1 MNPIGIGILLL
12 IAYFGFRGFQRGLID
27 EVGRLV
33 GLVLAV
39 VLAYQFSP
47 LLEEYIGLGNDL
59 ARSAT
64 AFVGIFIV
72 TLIVMMLITRFVRTL
87 VELVLLGWLDK
98 IGGILFGVLKSIV
111 VLGVLIYVM
120 ESFDAT
126 RTFVLKLEKR
136 SFVYRNVLV
145 VKDGLFKVMSLD
157 RMIEDV
163 RDRVKE
169 IDADEILDPILKDR

>member
-1 MNPIGIGILLL
+1 MNPIGIGVLLL

-47 LLEEYIGLGNDL
+47 LLEEYIGLENDL
-59 ARSAT
+59 ARSAV

-87 VELVLLGWLDK
+87 VELVLMQWLDK
-98 IGGILFGVLKSIV
+98 LGGILFGLLKSIV

-120 ESFDAT
+120 ESFDST
-126 RTFVLKLEKR
+126 RTFVLKLER
-136 SFVYRNVLV
+136 QSVIYRNVVV
-145 VKDGLFKVMSLD
+145 VKDGLFKVLSLD
-157 RMIEDV
+157 RMIEGV
-163 RDRVKE
+163 HDRVKE
-169 IDADEILDPILKDR
+169 IDTDEILRPILKDR

>member
-47 LLEEYIGLGNDL
+47 LLEEHIGLENDL
-59 ARSAT
+59 ARSAV

-72 TLIVMMLITRFVRTL
+72 TLIVMIFITRFVRTL
-87 VELVLLGWLDK
+87 VELVLMQWLDK
-98 IGGILFGVLKSIV
+98 LGGILFGLLKSIV

-120 ESFDAT
+120 ESFDST
-126 RTFVLKLEKR
+126 RTFVLKLER
-136 SFVYRNVLV
+136 QSVIYRNVV
-145 VKDGLFKVMSLD
+145 AVKDGLFKVLSLD

-163 RDRVKE
+163 HDRVKE
-169 IDADEILDPILKDR
+169 IDTDEILRPILKDR

>member
-1 MNPIGIGILLL
+1 MNPIGIGVLLL

-47 LLEEYIGLGNDL
+47 LLEVYIGLENDL
-59 ARSAT
+59 ARSAV

-87 VELVLLGWLDK
+87 VELVLMQWLDK
-98 IGGILFGVLKSIV
+98 LGGILFGLLKSIV

-120 ESFDAT
+120 ESFNST
-126 RTFVLKLEKR
+126 RTFVLKLER
-136 SFVYRNVLV
+136 QSVVYRTVV
-145 VKDGLFKVMSLD
+145 TVKDGLFKVLSLD

-163 RDRVKE
+163 HERMKE
-169 IDADEILDPILKDR
+169 LETDEILPSILKDR

>member
-1 MNPIGIGILLL
+1 MNPIGIGVLLL

-47 LLEEYIGLGNDL
+47 LLEEYIGLENDL
-59 ARSAT
+59 ARSAV

-87 VELVLLGWLDK
+87 VELVLMQWLDK
-98 IGGILFGVLKSIV
+98 LGGILFGLLKGIV

-120 ESFDAT
+120 ESFDST
-126 RTFVLKLEKR
+126 RTFVLKLER
-136 SFVYRNVLV
+136 QSVINRNVV
-145 VKDGLFKVMSLD
+145 AVIDGLFKVLSLD
-157 RMIEDV
+157 GMIEDV
-163 RDRVKE
+163 HDRVKE
-169 IDADEILDPILKDR
+169 IDTDEILRPILKDR

>member
-1 MNPIGIGILLL
+1 MNPIGIGVLLL

-47 LLEEYIGLGNDL
+47 LLEEYIGLENDL
-59 ARSAT
+59 ARSAV

-87 VELVLLGWLDK
+87 VELVLMQWLDK
-98 IGGILFGVLKSIV
+98 LGGILFGLLKSIV

-120 ESFDAT
+120 ESFDST
-126 RTFVLKLEKR
+126 RTFVLKLER
-136 SFVYRNVLV
+136 QSVIYRNVV
-145 VKDGLFKVMSLD
+145 AVKDGLFKVLSLD

-163 RDRVKE
+163 HDRVKE
-169 IDADEILDPILKDR
+169 IDTDDILRPILKDR

>member
-39 VLAYQFSP
+39 VLAYHFSP
-47 LLEEYIGLGNDL
+47 LLEEHIGLENDL
-59 ARSAT
+59 ARSAV
-64 AFVGIFIV
+64 AFVGIFLV
-72 TLIVMMLITRFVRTL
+72 TLIAMMLITRFVRAL
-87 VELVLLGWLDK
+87 VELVLLEWLDK
-98 IGGILFGVLKSIV
+98 LGGTLFGLLKSIV

-120 ESFDAT
+120 ESFDET
-126 RTFVLKLEKR
+126 RTFVLKLER
-136 SFVYRNVLV
+136 QSVIYRNVVV
-145 VKDGLFKVMSLD
+145 VKNGLFKVLSLD

-163 RDRVKE
+163 HERMKDIE
-169 IDADEILDPILKDR
+169 TDEILPSILKER

>member
-47 LLEEYIGLGNDL
+47 LLEEHIGLANDL
-59 ARSAT
+59 ARSAV

-87 VELVLLGWLDK
+87 VELVLMQWLDK
-98 IGGILFGVLKSIV
+98 LGGILFGLLKSIV

-120 ESFDAT
+120 ESFDST
-126 RTFVLKLEKR
+126 RTFVLKLER
-136 SFVYRNVLV
+136 QSVIYRNVV
-145 VKDGLFKVMSLD
+145 AVKDGLFKVLSLD

-163 RDRVKE
+163 HDRVKE
-169 IDADEILDPILKDR
+169 IDTDEILRPILKDR

>member
-1 MNPIGIGILLL
+1 MNPIGIGVLLL

-47 LLEEYIGLGNDL
+47 LLEEYIGLENDL
-59 ARSAT
+59 ARSAV

-87 VELVLLGWLDK
+87 VELVLMQWLDK
-98 IGGILFGVLKSIV
+98 LGGILFGLLKSIV

-120 ESFDAT
+120 ESFDST
-126 RTFVLKLEKR
+126 RTFVLKLER
-136 SFVYRNVLV
+136 QSVIYRNVV
-145 VKDGLFKVMSLD
+145 AVKDGLFKVLSLD

-163 RDRVKE
+163 HDRVKE
-169 IDADEILDPILKDR
+169 IDTDEILRPILKDR

>member
-39 VLAYQFSP
+39 ILAYRFSP
-47 LLEEYIGLGNDL
+47 LLEEHIGLANDL
-59 ARSAT
+59 ARSAV

-72 TLIVMMLITRFVRTL
+72 TLIAMMLITRFVRTL
-87 VELVLLGWLDK
+87 VELVLMEWLDK
-98 IGGILFGVLKSIV
+98 LGGILFGLLKSIV

-120 ESFDAT
+120 ESFDET
-126 RTFVLKLEKR
+126 RTFVLKLER
-136 SFVYRNVLV
+136 QSVIYRNVV
-145 VKDGLFKVMSLD
+145 TVKDGLFKVLSLD

-163 RDRVKE
+163 HERMKE
-169 IDADEILDPILKDR
+169 IETDEILPSILKDR

>member
-47 LLEEYIGLGNDL
+47 LLEEHIGLENDL
-59 ARSAT
+59 ARSAV

-87 VELVLLGWLDK
+87 VELVLMQWLDK
-98 IGGILFGVLKSIV
+98 LGGILFGLLKGIV

-120 ESFDAT
+120 ESFDST
-126 RTFVLKLEKR
+126 RTFVLKLER
-136 SFVYRNVLV
+136 QSVIYRNVV
-145 VKDGLFKVMSLD
+145 AVKDGLFKVLSLD

-163 RDRVKE
+163 HDRVKE
-169 IDADEILDPILKDR
+169 IDTDEILRPILKDR

>member
-39 VLAYQFSP
+39 ILAYQFSP
-47 LLEEYIGLGNDL
+47 LLEEHIGLANDL
-59 ARSAT
+59 ARSAV

-72 TLIVMMLITRFVRTL
+72 TLIAMMLITRLVRSL
-87 VELVLLGWLDK
+87 VELVLLEWLDK
-98 IGGILFGVLKSIV
+98 LGGILFGLLKSIV

-120 ESFDAT
+120 ESFDET
-126 RTFVLKLEKR
+126 R
-136 SFVYRNVLV
+136 
-145 VKDGLFKVMSLD
+145 
-157 RMIEDV
+157 
-163 RDRVKE
+163 
-169 IDADEILDPILKDR
+169 

>member
-1 MNPIGIGILLL
+1 MNPIGIGVLLL

-47 LLEEYIGLGNDL
+47 LLEEYIGLENEL
-59 ARSAT
+59 ARSAV

-87 VELVLLGWLDK
+87 VELVLMQWLDK
-98 IGGILFGVLKSIV
+98 LGGILFGLLKSIV

-120 ESFDAT
+120 ESFDST
-126 RTFVLKLEKR
+126 RTFVLKLER
-136 SFVYRNVLV
+136 QSVIYRNVV
-145 VKDGLFKVMSLD
+145 IVKDGLFKVLSLD
-157 RMIEDV
+157 RMIEGV
-163 RDRVKE
+163 HDRVKE
-169 IDADEILDPILKDR
+169 IDTDEILRPILKDR

>member
-47 LLEEYIGLGNDL
+47 LLEEHIGLENDL
-59 ARSAT
+59 ARSAV

-87 VELVLLGWLDK
+87 VELVLMQWLDK
-98 IGGILFGVLKSIV
+98 LGGILFGLLKSIV

-120 ESFDAT
+120 ESFDST
-126 RTFVLKLEKR
+126 RTFVLKLER
-136 SFVYRNVLV
+136 QSVIYRNVV
-145 VKDGLFKVMSLD
+145 AVKDGLFKVLSLD

-163 RDRVKE
+163 HDRVKE
-169 IDADEILDPILKDR
+169 IDTDEILRPILKDR